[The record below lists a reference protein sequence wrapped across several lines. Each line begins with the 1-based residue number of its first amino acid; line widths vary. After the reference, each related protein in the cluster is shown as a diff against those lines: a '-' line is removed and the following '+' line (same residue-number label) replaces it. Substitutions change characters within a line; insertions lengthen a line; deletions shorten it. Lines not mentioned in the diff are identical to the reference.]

1 MIQSGL
7 YNLLINAPSIT
18 ALLTS
23 GQAGNSVHFVRAP
36 KQPITPFII
45 IHLPS
50 VPPAEATMDGSSQ
63 LIEGLI
69 QFDCYDKDENGA
81 EDARQLCRAIMNLL
95 SSFGGTLNDGTTIQ
109 FTDVIANFDDN
120 YEVGGEDFLFRSV
133 VRLRAFYTEG
143 P

>member
-36 KQPITPFII
+36 KQPITPFIV